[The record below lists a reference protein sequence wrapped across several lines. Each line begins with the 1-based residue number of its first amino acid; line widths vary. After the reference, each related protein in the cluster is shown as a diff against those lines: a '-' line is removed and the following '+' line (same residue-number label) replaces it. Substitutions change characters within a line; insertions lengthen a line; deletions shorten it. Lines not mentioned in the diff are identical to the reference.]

1 MYIIYKEKQSRRY
14 IRTKRKGH
22 IKPGRRKI
30 TLTKAVEL
38 TPLAGLPF
46 PTPPPSSTTFLQ
58 TH

>member
-38 TPLAGLPF
+38 TPFGR
-46 PTPPPSSTTFLQ
+46 PSISISTTFLQ